1 MIATFDNEP
10 APGPRFAL
18 GRCVATPG
26 ALALFDHPKLA
37 LALLINRH
45 HSCDWGDLD
54 ADDKQANEDAIGS
67 GARILSAYKIN
78 TQGESVKLYVITEGD
93 DEQGRR
99 SHTTIL
105 RADEY

>member
-1 MIATFDNEP
+1 MISTFENEP

-18 GRCVATPG
+18 GRCIATPG
-26 ALALFDHPKLA
+26 ALALFDHPELA
-37 LALLINRH
+37 LAALIRRH
-45 HSCDWGDLD
+45 HAGDWGDLD
-54 ADDKQANEDAIGS
+54 ADDKQANEDAIES
-67 GARILSAYKIN
+67 GARILSAYKVS

-105 RADEY
+105 LADEY